1 MKRRII
7 LIKLCKSNYFTTLLT
22 EIHFYLWFG
31 NQPENEMRRSDITT
45 IVIATA
51 ALLLSSC
58 AREDRF
64 TVVSYDQETNT
75 VFNISVARNT
85 KTKTKS
91 LTKTTKSEF
100 VGLTEIDTKN
110 ITDYTAEKNHA
121 YLDAGTAFG
130 LVGVDNEDNTI
141 LVDNNPVYETEGV
154 RTANLVTSSLSS
166 GSMRVGAYYPHVSSV
181 SYHKDGSYAISFT
194 PNDIKKGPLASNTVD
209 MRCDQNHETVNLQFH
224 HISNSVGFKVCD
236 ITDDEQL
243 KGLMHVRKIV
253 LHGMPAEGLFMVDGE
268 NSRWVPNAKRQN
280 IVFYE
285 GNDLVKCGVENADF
299 VGGAKLS
306 VERDNCNHI
315 YVVPEELK
323 DGKHFVE
330 VTFDV
335 DPFEYEGTRYRGAK
349 NQSQIIQLSGV
360 LPNDEMELGLQY
372 TFVLGLNIY
381 TVYRPIEFTASV
393 DDWEVKFNGR
403 VLDYDN
409 E

>member
-1 MKRRII
+1 MKTA
-7 LIKLCKSNYFTTLLT
+7 C
-22 EIHFYLWFG
+22 
-31 NQPENEMRRSDITT
+31 ITS
-45 IVIATA
+45 VMVATA
-51 ALLLSSC
+51 ALFLSSC

-64 TVVSYDQETNT
+64 NVVSYDQETKT
-75 VFNISVARNT
+75 IFNISVARNT

-91 LTKTTKSEF
+91 LTKTTKSEV
-100 VGLTEIDTKN
+100 VGLTDLDTKN
-110 ITDYTAEKNHA
+110 VPDYSAEKTHA
-121 YLDAGTAFG
+121 YLDSKTAFG
-130 LVGVDNEDNTI
+130 LVGVDNEDNSF
-141 LVDNNPVYETEGV
+141 LVEHNPVYETEGV
-154 RTANLVTSSLSS
+154 RTANLITSSLSS
-166 GSMRVGAYYPHVSSV
+166 GSMKVSAYYPHVSSV

-194 PNDIKKGPLASNTVD
+194 PNDIKKGPLASNAVD

-253 LHGMPAEGLFMVDGE
+253 LHGMPAEGLFIVDGE
-268 NSRWVPNAKRQN
+268 DSRWVPNAKRQK

-285 GNDLVKCGVENADF
+285 GDDLVKCGVVNADF

-306 VERDNCNHI
+306 VERDDCNHI

-330 VTFDV
+330 VIFDV

-349 NQSQIIQLSGV
+349 NQCQTIQLSGV
-360 LPNDEMELGLQY
+360 LPDDEMELGLQY

-393 DDWEVKFNGR
+393 DDWEVKFNVR